1 MSDFRIHLLC
11 TGGLSSE
18 LIDEASSKGILI
30 DAYSFIETEPVSQ
43 PRLRELLKRQL
54 IAVFTS
60 KNAVKAMG
68 NEGGRDW
75 KIFCIGE
82 TAVQR
87 FGEGAIIGKA
97 QSARELAEEI
107 IRTQEGREIYF
118 FCGDRRRDELPSLLR
133 KEGFTIHEVTVY
145 RTIAT
150 PHKLTGDYD
159 GVAFFS
165 PSAVDSFFSANGV
178 ASGTPLFAIGETTA
192 ESIRMRCVNPVIVCQ
207 RPGKDH
213 LIRSMIDYFSI

>member
-43 PRLRELLKRQL
+43 PRLRELLKQQL

-87 FGEGAIIGKA
+87 FGEVAIIGKA
-97 QSARELAEEI
+97 QSAKELAEEI

-133 KEGFTIHEVTVY
+133 KEGFTIHEVPVY

-150 PHKLTGDYD
+150 PRKLTGDYD

-192 ESIRMRCVNPVIVCQ
+192 ESIRRRCINPVIVGQ
-207 RPGKDH
+207 RPGKDD